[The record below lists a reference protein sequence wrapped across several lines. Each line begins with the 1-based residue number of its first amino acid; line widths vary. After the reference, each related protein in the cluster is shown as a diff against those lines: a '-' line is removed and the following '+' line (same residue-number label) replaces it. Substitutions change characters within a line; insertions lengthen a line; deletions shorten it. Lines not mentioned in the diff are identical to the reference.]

1 MVVGG
6 GGGGGG
12 GRGQKFKKNFL
23 MKMPKKCPKDVL
35 NEISTSTRLVRGNAY
50 DGKLEVIDVNANFDG
65 EWLEKIG
72 LMKIFL
78 R

>member
-1 MVVGG
+1 MVVVVGG

-12 GRGQKFKKNFL
+12 GRGGQKFKKNFL

-35 NEISTSTRLVRGNAY
+35 NEISTSTRLVRGNW
-50 DGKLEVIDVNANFDG
+50 KLNILCQRNFD
-65 EWLEKIG
+65 EMVKNFDEN
-72 LMKIFL
+72 FF